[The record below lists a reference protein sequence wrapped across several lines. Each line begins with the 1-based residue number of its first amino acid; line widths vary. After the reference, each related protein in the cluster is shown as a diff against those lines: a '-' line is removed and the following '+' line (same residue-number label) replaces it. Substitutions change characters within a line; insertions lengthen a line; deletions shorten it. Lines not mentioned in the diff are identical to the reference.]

1 MSPELKAAKDRALA
15 YVSRL
20 EKENAKLREVVLECL
35 AVMERTAHWTSER
48 KMAACEKAR
57 AVLQE
62 TER

>member
-35 AVMERTAHWTSER
+35 AVMERTAHCSQSFSH
-48 KMAACEKAR
+48 KA
-57 AVLQE
+57 
-62 TER
+62 